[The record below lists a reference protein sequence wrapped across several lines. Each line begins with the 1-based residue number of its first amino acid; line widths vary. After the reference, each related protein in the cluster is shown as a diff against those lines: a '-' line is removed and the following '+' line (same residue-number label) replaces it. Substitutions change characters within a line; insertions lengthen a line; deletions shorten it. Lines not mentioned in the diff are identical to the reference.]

1 MGRIQILPEELIN
14 QIAAGEV
21 VERPA
26 SVLKELV
33 ENSLDAGATQIE
45 IEIKQGGRKQIR
57 VHDNG
62 TGMDRQ
68 EARLAFSR
76 HATSKISV
84 WDDLQKLNTL
94 GFRGEALPS
103 IASVSRL
110 ELVTKSG
117 QETIGT
123 LVRIEAG
130 EIKAVRDSAA
140 NPGTTMEVSDLFYS
154 TPARRKFLKSE
165 NTETR
170 HIIELVTGITLAF
183 PAVGIKLTVDS
194 REVLNLPPSRKLDER
209 VSQIYGRDSFQKLI
223 WFEEQ
228 TSGIKIFGFLGQPQL
243 SKSTRTDLK
252 FFVNRRNISSRLLWH
267 ALVMAYGEL
276 LIKGKFPLAILF
288 LEVPPSMVDVNVHPQ
303 KTEVRFWDE
312 RQLHDLVFRSTKKAL
327 DRNFRSTLDKTD
339 VEKPAYAGSSSSGR
353 VKENSP
359 LYLYRTGMSQ
369 DRPELNSTRS
379 QTEILQ
385 AADFS
390 RFSEPFTQ
398 KNLSQIFNT
407 YILSTGKEEILILDQ
422 HAAHE
427 KVLYEEFLKSIQL
440 EKRTPS
446 QKLLF
451 PETVE
456 LTPQEHNHFELFS
469 KLLEELGFEVQPLS
483 GRTVVVAGL
492 PAVAKN
498 ATTGLL
504 KQVLGDLLEDIKAG
518 KDSAGS
524 LAASLACRAAV
535 KAGDVL
541 TGAEM
546 EQLLKS
552 LLILDRPQT
561 CPHGRPT
568 LIRIPI
574 AELNRRF
581 GRS

>member
-26 SVLKELV
+26 SVVKELV

-45 IEIKQGGRKQIR
+45 LEIRQGGRKLIR

-62 TGMDRQ
+62 TGMERE

-84 WDDLQKLNTL
+84 WDDLHRLNTL

-110 ELVTKSG
+110 ELVTKS
-117 QETIGT
+117 EPEATGT
-123 LVRIEAG
+123 LLQIEAG

-140 NPGTTMEVSDLFYS
+140 NTGTTVQVSDLFYS

-165 NTETR
+165 NAENR
-170 HIIELVTGITLAF
+170 NIIELVTGIALAF
-183 PAVGIKLTVDS
+183 PAVGMRLTVDG
-194 REVLNLPPSRKLDER
+194 REVLNLAASSKLAER
-209 VSQIYGRDSFQKLI
+209 VSQIYGREMFQKLI
-223 WFEEQ
+223 WLGEE
-228 TSGIKIFGFLGQPQL
+228 TSGIKISGFLGQPQL

-252 FFVNRRNISSRLLWH
+252 FFVNRRSISSRLLWH
-267 ALVMAYGEL
+267 ALIAAYGEM
-276 LIKGKFPLAILF
+276 LIKGKFPVAILF

-312 RQLHDLVFRSTKKAL
+312 RQLHDVVFRSVKKAL
-327 DRNFRSTLDKTD
+327 DRNFRSALEQAQA
-339 VEKPAYAGSSSSGR
+339 EKPAYTAGNTSGR
-353 VKENSP
+353 VRENSP
-359 LYLYRTGMSQ
+359 SYRTGNSQ
-369 DRPELNSTRS
+369 DRLKFGSPRS

-385 AADFS
+385 ATDFS
-390 RFSEPFTQ
+390 RLSDPLTQ
-398 KNLSQIFNT
+398 KSLLQVFNT
-407 YILSTGKEEILILDQ
+407 YILSTGETELLILDQ

-427 KVLYEEFLKSIQL
+427 KVLYEDFLKSIQL
-440 EKRTPS
+440 QKKTPS

-456 LTPQEHNHFELFS
+456 LTPPEHNIFEPFS
-469 KLLEELGFEVQPLS
+469 KLLEELGFDVQPLS

-498 ATTGLL
+498 AKVGLL
-504 KQVLGDLLEDIKAG
+504 RQVLGDLLEESKAG

-535 KAGDVL
+535 KAGDAL

-552 LLILDRPQT
+552 LLTLDRPQT

-574 AELNRRF
+574 TELNRRF